1 MAKSVIFDLD
11 GTMIDNMMV
20 HHRAWQN
27 KLAEY
32 GIEMSVDEVQRRIH
46 GVNIEILERE
56 FPGQFSI
63 EERIQIAKEKEETYR
78 HIYAP
83 ELELVSGLPE
93 LLHDLKATNV
103 LMAVG
108 SAAPPENVDFVL
120 NTLNL
125 WHYFTAV
132 RHSADVERGKP
143 DPQVYEMLLAE
154 IDVSPDDCIIFED
167 SRTGAIAASR
177 AGCKVIVVTTT
188 HQPAEFSEI
197 PNVVK
202 FISDF
207 TEVNVEEIN
216 RL

>member
-1 MAKSVIFDLD
+1 MKAVIFDLD

-20 HHRAWQN
+20 HHRAWQT

-32 GIEMSVDEVQRRIH
+32 GIEITVDDVQRRIH

-56 FPGQFSI
+56 FPGQFSVD
-63 EERIQIAKEKEETYR
+63 ERILIAKEKEETYR

-83 ELELVSGLPE
+83 ELELLTGLPE
-93 LLHDLKATNV
+93 LLHDLKALNI

-125 WHYFTAV
+125 WHYFADV
-132 RHSADVERGKP
+132 RHSDDVDRGKP
-143 DPQVYEMLLAE
+143 DPQVYEMLLDE
-154 IDVSPDDCIIFED
+154 LEVNPEDCLIFED

-188 HQPAEFSEI
+188 HQPAEFTDI
-197 PNVVK
+197 PAVVK

-207 TEVNVEEIN
+207 NEITIEEIKN
-216 RL
+216 L

>member
-1 MAKSVIFDLD
+1 MKAVIFDLD

-20 HHRAWQN
+20 HHRAWQT

-32 GIEMSVDEVQRRIH
+32 GIEMTVDEVQRRIH

-56 FPGQFSI
+56 FPGKFTVD
-63 EERIQIAKEKEETYR
+63 ERILIAKEKEETYR

-83 ELELVSGLPE
+83 ELELLTGLPE
-93 LLHDLKATNV
+93 LLHDLKALNI

-125 WHYFTAV
+125 WHYFAAV
-132 RHSADVERGKP
+132 RHSDDVDRGKP
-143 DPQVYEMLLAE
+143 DPQVYEMLLDE
-154 IDVSPDDCIIFED
+154 LEVNPEDCLIFED

-188 HQPAEFSEI
+188 HQPAEFSDI
-197 PNVVK
+197 PAVVK

-207 TEVNVEEIN
+207 NEITIEEIKC
-216 RL
+216 L

>member
-20 HHRAWQN
+20 HHRAWQS

-32 GIEMSVDEVQRRIH
+32 GIEMTVDEVQRRIH

-56 FPGQFSI
+56 FPGRFTI
-63 EERIQIAKEKEETYR
+63 DERILIAKEKEETYR

-83 ELELVSGLPE
+83 ELELLTGLPK
-93 LLHDLKATNV
+93 LLHDLKAANI

-125 WHYFTAV
+125 WHYFNAV
-132 RHSADVERGKP
+132 RHSGDVDRGKP
-143 DPQVYEMLLAE
+143 DPQVYEMLLDE
-154 IDVSPDDCIIFED
+154 IAVSPDDCIIFED

-177 AGCKVIVVTTT
+177 AGCKVIIVTTT
-188 HQPAEFSEI
+188 HQPAEFSDVPGVI
-197 PNVVK
+197 K

-207 TEVNVEEIN
+207 SEITVEEIKS
-216 RL
+216 L